1 MDPDRELV
9 ERCQRARSREY
20 RTAFGELYEAYKDRV
35 YNVTYRITGNASDA
49 LDAAQETFG
58 ILFRKIRSF
67 RFRSKFSS
75 WVYRIAVN
83 AAIDL
88 KRRGVGRRLPS
99 SEGGTEGL
107 QADAVDIEDKRT
119 RGPVREAGASELE
132 EEVQRAVS
140 ALSPKLRGII
150 ALRHVEGLSYEEISQ
165 ALRCSLGTVKSRLAR
180 AHSALEATLSR
191 VLDRHF
197 LD

>member
-9 ERCQRARSREY
+9 ERCQRALPRKNLA
-20 RTAFGELYEAYKDRV
+20 AFGELYEAYKNRV
-35 YNVTYRITGNASDA
+35 YNVTYRITGNATDA

-58 ILFRKIRSF
+58 ILLRRIRTF

-88 KRRGVGRRLPS
+88 KRRGIGRRFPPLEGG
-99 SEGGTEGL
+99 SEGL
-107 QADAVDIEDKRT
+107 HADSIDIADERI
-119 RGPVREAGASELE
+119 RGPVREAGARELE

-150 ALRHVEGLSYEEISQ
+150 VLRHVEGLSYEDISEV
-165 ALRCSLGTVKSRLAR
+165 LRCSIGTVKSRLAR
-180 AHSALEATLSR
+180 AHAALETTLSK